1 LSLGRVVSLAGEE
14 GFDKVVIAS
23 DCLSLVQRFN
33 SSVVDRSQV
42 GVVVQDIKAMISS
55 FASVSVIHVFRY
67 SMFQL
72 IL

>member
-1 LSLGRVVSLAGEE
+1 
-14 GFDKVVIAS
+14 VVIAS

-33 SSVVDRSQV
+33 SSVVDRNQV

-55 FASVSVIHVFRY
+55 FASVSVIHVFRH